1 MEPTGIIESIEQS
14 LAEVPLFFVALA
26 LLTGPTVALIIYSLA
41 TSKRARRWITGRQEL
56 YWLCVACNSINRD
69 SDKACYR
76 CRMVR
81 GTAVP
86 HVGESPSQRPSP
98 VPLPV
103 SRPAPATAEAL
114 KADEPVGVPVMD
126 GSGEAVGVPVMDGSG
141 EAVGSPARPEPRP
154 TRVTRSR
161 TADGPPTP
169 ATGAPLP
176 TRRRG

>member
-1 MEPTGIIESIEQS
+1 MEPTGIIESIGQS

-103 SRPAPATAEAL
+103 SRPAPATAEAR

-126 GSGEAVGVPVMDGSG
+126 GSGEAVG
-141 EAVGSPARPEPRP
+141 APARPEPRP

-161 TADGPPTP
+161 SPDGPPTP